1 MSSHTRRTGLVAFA
15 FILAA
20 CDGQPTAPA
29 SASIATPTSVASSV
43 ERTVESYISSFEG
56 VLAGFICEDGT
67 TSELVALEGQLF
79 TRNTVS
85 VNPTGTYHVTSH
97 SMPIGLRGVGVET
110 GQEYRVKEQEH
121 MAVTQA
127 ETGYSGTLRNVFVL
141 TGRESMETFKLVTIA
156 RYVVTPQG
164 EIVIERQK
172 ERWECGK

>member
-1 MSSHTRRTGLVAFA
+1 MSSHTRRIGLVAFA

-43 ERTVESYISSFEG
+43 ERTVESYISSFDG

-79 TRNTVS
+79 TRNTVTL
-85 VNPTGTYHVTSH
+85 NPVGTYHVTSH
-97 SMPIGLRGVGVET
+97 AMPIGLRGVGVET

-141 TGRESMETFKLVTIA
+141 TGRESMETFKLVTIS

-164 EIVIERQK
+164 ELVIERQK